1 MNTFTNDGSF
11 MEQFL
16 KRQRLANEESD
27 DQQQQQQSGYEQNS
41 YYGGY
46 DQNSYYGQQQQQQQ
60 QQQQPPPPPP
70 PGEEQWGQNPYG
82 GYSQQPPPPPP
93 PPHHQHHQ
101 HQQHQQHQQHHQQ
114 QQQQQYHPHQQH
126 QQGGYM
132 GGNGPNQMGPHY
144 QNKGAGGQL
153 EPTKIVWA
161 GNINPES
168 TEEEVRH
175 LFSQFGYLQAIK
187 IIPNKQCAF
196 ITFADVNCA
205 IQAQF
210 NLNGTIFRGLP
221 LKLGF
226 GKVENAPQP
235 NFGGGRFDQY
245 NKPHQEE
252 IPTKNLWL
260 GNVNSNVSHELLK
273 QIFDQFG
280 NVDTIRILH
289 GRGCAFVNFFT
300 VESAAAARNGLNG
313 TMVCGMPL
321 KINFRKEEDS
331 KHIGGFRGGD
341 RDSGGNEGGFRGGP
355 PGNSGGEGGY
365 RGGSDMNNRDSRERG
380 GGGGGGGGSD
390 GRPPRP
396 FRENQIPLPAPPP
409 QSPQEQQIIDKLAEY
424 VARTGPRFETFTF
437 EKQRNNPL
445 FSFLKPRSPANDY
458 YKWKLWTIRNPDT
471 HSSNNDTNNETQSPS
486 NQQENQQQQQQ
497 QQQPPQQQQQQQQ
510 QENQQQQQQQQQQI
524 NYPSSFLNENEVK
537 EFKDIL
543 EKLTPSRP
551 SVTNCK
557 NWIMSHTEN
566 SLEIISIIVVNF
578 QTITLTFAQ
587 KLNILHVLNDC
598 LHNSATKRSSPSD
611 WMSDDFARSIKDYLP
626 FIIASTGSG
635 ESPENQEKV
644 LKVLSIWDNQRF
656 YPKDFIETLRN
667 DVTDNDDSQ

>member
-16 KRQRLANEESD
+16 KRQRLANDEVEE
-27 DQQQQQQSGYEQNS
+27 DQQQQGYEQNSSFYGGNGGYEQNS
-41 YYGGY
+41 YYG
-46 DQNSYYGQQQQQQQ
+46 Q
-60 QQQQPPPPPP
+60 PPP
-70 PGEEQWGQNPYG
+70 PGEEQWSQQNQYG
-82 GYSQQPPPPPP
+82 GGGYPPPPPP
-93 PPHHQHHQ
+93 PPSSSHHHPH
-101 HQQHQQHQQHHQQ
+101 
-114 QQQQQYHPHQQH
+114 QQQYHH
-126 QQGGYM
+126 QGGYM
-132 GGNGPNQMGPHY
+132 NGPGGHQQYGGNQMPPHF

-187 IIPNKQCAF
+187 ILPNKQCAF
-196 ITFADVNCA
+196 ITYADVNCA

-210 NLNGTIFRGLP
+210 NLNGNIFKGLP

-235 NFGGGRFDQY
+235 NFGGGRFDPY

-260 GNVNSNVSHELLK
+260 GNVNSNVTPELLK
-273 QIFDQFG
+273 QIFDQYG
-280 NVDTIRILH
+280 NVDTIRILN
-289 GRGCAFVNFFT
+289 GRGCAFVNFFS

-331 KHIGGFRGGD
+331 RHIGGFRGD
-341 RDSGGNEGGFRGGP
+341 REGGGGNDRESGFRGGP
-355 PGNSGGEGGY
+355 PMGGDREGGY
-365 RGGSDMNNRDSRERG
+365 IRGGGGEISNRDSREAGRG
-380 GGGGGGGGSD
+380 GGGGGGGGSSSGGGGD
-390 GRPPRP
+390 SRPPRP

-409 QSPQEQQIIDKLAEY
+409 QSPQEQQIIDKFAEY

-445 FSFLKPRSPANDY
+445 FAFLKPRSPTNDY

-471 HSSNNDTNNETQSPS
+471 HSSNTSNTNENQSPS
-486 NQQENQQQQQQ
+486 NQQDNQQPSQQQQQQ
-497 QQQPPQQQQQQQQ
+497 QQQNQPP
-510 QENQQQQQQQQQQI
+510 QQI

-537 EFKDIL
+537 EFKEIL
-543 EKLTPSRP
+543 EKLTPSKP

-578 QTITLTFAQ
+578 QTISLTFAQ

-598 LHNSATKRSSPSD
+598 LHNSLTKRSSPD
-611 WMSDDFARSIKDYLP
+611 NWMSDDFARSIKDYLP
-626 FIIASTGSG
+626 FIIGSTGSG
-635 ESPENQEKV
+635 ESPDNQEKV
-644 LKVLSIWDNQRF
+644 LKVLSIWDNQNF
-656 YPKDFIETLRN
+656 YPKDFIESLKS
-667 DVTDNDDSQ
+667 DATDNEDSQ